1 VKKEDDHIYQYEKY
15 QQILQAY
22 STEKEDLE
30 QKRAALDTTTPLEF
44 FSKHA
49 ESDLLQGDAEELD
62 TERILGKQY
71 QTSPADFAEEKGS
84 LLSHINKQVE
94 RDYAISDWLTETTAH
109 YGNKSDDQ

>member
-1 VKKEDDHIYQYEKY
+1 MKKEDDHLYQYEKY

-22 STEKEDLE
+22 SQEKQDLE
-30 QKRAALDTTTPLEF
+30 QKRAALESTPLEF

-49 ESDLLQGDAEELD
+49 ESDLLQGDSEELAA
-62 TERILGKQY
+62 ERILGKQY

-94 RDYAISDWLTETTAH
+94 RDYAISDWLTETAGH
-109 YGNKSDDQ
+109 YADKSGDQ